1 MQTINGTNK
10 SWKKLFREHPRGFP
24 FTVKLVKENELPYR
38 YYRKENFEISN
49 PWWKTANKS
58 FLI

>member
-1 MQTINGTNK
+1 MQRINGTNK
-10 SWKKLFREHPRGFP
+10 SWGFP
-24 FTVKLVKENELPYR
+24 FTAKLVKENELPYR
-38 YYRKENFEISN
+38 HYLKENFEIFN